1 MDDNPSRVNRRAR
14 SIALATALL
23 SALVASEAISTPSVV
38 VSNVPLPVDATI
50 TLPAEPFHAE
60 MGFHTDAD
68 AFKAVGVPGRRLAVT
83 TVTIMNANSDTEDVI
98 LFNPFFSGSP
108 SDCASGTVVG
118 GGEPQ
123 VHLIL
128 EARKTM
134 QLEYPTPLVFEP
146 HAGLACFAAGI
157 LSSHTGG
164 IYIGVTGFTVEP

>member
-1 MDDNPSRVNRRAR
+1 MDDNLSRVNRRAR
-14 SIALATALL
+14 IIALATALV
-23 SALVASEAISTPSVV
+23 SALVATEAISTPSVV

-60 MGFHTDAD
+60 MSFVATDG
-68 AFKAVGVPGRRLAVT
+68 FKAVGVPGRRLAVT
-83 TVTIMNANSDTEDVI
+83 SITIMNANSDGEDVL

-157 LSSHTGG
+157 ETTHTLV